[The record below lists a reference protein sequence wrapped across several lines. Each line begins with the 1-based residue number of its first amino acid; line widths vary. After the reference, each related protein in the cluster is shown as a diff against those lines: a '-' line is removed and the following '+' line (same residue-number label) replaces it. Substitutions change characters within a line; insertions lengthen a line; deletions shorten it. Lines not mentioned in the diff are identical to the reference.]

1 MGLLAL
7 YLKQKEKEKVK
18 NKAQGKESVDNQLA
32 DIDFFSQMTYMAA
45 IATSGI
51 ARSGLFYYS
60 AKLPYIATRYFRR
73 VDFVAKMFN
82 HDYAQA
88 CRIVGEKIKIPDI
101 KALLLRL
108 SNALASGEDVCAFLA
123 REAFILSE
131 SYSSSYER
139 KIDLL
144 KKWADAY
151 VSLIL
156 TSALVT
162 VMSVVTMMIGSVS
175 VSFIISISA
184 ITILCTIFGA
194 WFLYNT
200 APRETKNHALP
211 FRSHEQNTVKYL
223 CRILLPAGG
232 FVLLVML
239 VMKLEIGYMMIAAS
253 LFLFPIG
260 FAATADDKKVT
271 ARDTDVSAF
280 LRSLSGTMQAIG
292 ATAAEAM
299 GRLDFRSLGI
309 LSEDVKLL
317 YTRLGAG
324 VSPNLCWDRFVG
336 ETGSELVNRSVRIFW
351 DGVTLGGE
359 PQKVGNEASTFA
371 MKISLLRAQRAQV
384 SMGFTWLTI
393 AMHAV
398 LVALSIFVYEVFLCF
413 STLVSSI
420 IPDSEKSTMNSI
432 AGMPSTGFVA
442 QSGTEIHLLHFM
454 IVLIT
459 IILTLANAFSIYAVS
474 GGHSAKLAYYLAMTS
489 LISGLIM
496 VGVPPVVHMMF
507 TVFK

>member
-1 MGLLAL
+1 MGLLEL
-7 YLKQKEKEKVK
+7 WRKQKAKDNEKKKVK
-18 NKAQGKESVDNQLA
+18 DAYDNQLA

-45 IATSGI
+45 ISTSGI
-51 ARSGLFYYS
+51 SRSGLFYYS

-82 HDYAQA
+82 HDYSQA
-88 CRIVGEKIKIPDI
+88 CRIVGEKIKIPDL

-108 SNALASGEDVCAFLA
+108 SNAMASGEDISAFLS
-123 REAFILSE
+123 REAYILSE
-131 SYSSSYER
+131 SYSSLYER
-139 KIDLL
+139 KIDVL

-175 VSFIISISA
+175 VAFIVSISA
-184 ITILCTIFGA
+184 VTILATVFGA

-200 APRETKNHALP
+200 APRETKNHALAS
-211 FRSHEQNTVKYL
+211 RSHEQNTIKYL
-223 CRILLPAGG
+223 SRILLPIGV

-239 VMKLEIGYMMIAAS
+239 VMKIDLGYMLIVAS
-253 LFLFPIG
+253 AFLFPVG
-260 FAATADDKKVT
+260 WVAMADDKKIT
-271 ARDTDVSAF
+271 NRDNDVSAF
-280 LRSLSGTMQAIG
+280 LRSLGGTMQAIG

-299 GRLDFRSLGI
+299 GRLDFRSLAS

-351 DGVTLGGE
+351 DGVTFGGE
-359 PQKVGNEASTFA
+359 PQRVSNEASAFA
-371 MKISLLRAQRAQV
+371 LKISLLRSQRSQV
-384 SMGFTWLTI
+384 AIGFTWLTI

-398 LVALSIFVYEVFLCF
+398 LVTLSIFVYEVFLSF
-413 STLVSSI
+413 STLVSKI
-420 IPDSEKSTMNSI
+420 IPAGTDTALQSM
-432 AGMPSTGFVA
+432 AGMPTSGFFS
-442 QSGTEIHLLHFM
+442 QNGTEIHLLHFM
-454 IVLIT
+454 IILIT
-459 IILTLANAFSIYAVS
+459 IVLTVANAFSIYAIS
-474 GGHSAKLAYYLAMTS
+474 GGHTSKLAYYLAITCA
-489 LISGLIM
+489 ISGLIM
-496 VGVPPVVHMMF
+496 IGVPPVVHVMF
-507 TVFK
+507 AAFK